1 MIIIVKIVTVIVT
14 KLMVINIII
23 IVIKIT
29 ITVITKITI
38 VIKLMKIVVQ
48 KHNPRTYI
56 HSNSDNTQQE
66 V

>member
-1 MIIIVKIVTVIVT
+1 MSYLIV
-14 KLMVINIII
+14 MVINIII

-29 ITVITKITI
+29 TVITKITI

>member
-1 MIIIVKIVTVIVT
+1 MIKPTT
-14 KLMVINIII
+14 II

-56 HSNSDNTQQE
+56 HSNSDSTQQE